1 MRGMGRKAISPLE
14 IYRRRHGMRQYDL
27 ARAAGV
33 STSYIS
39 ELESGSRTGRVE
51 VWKKLA
57 GALNTGLDDLLASE
71 AKLSGI
77 DRPLIALTKSLS
89 LYDRVLESPPDRS
102 PARPSGEIQ
111 VMAHLWGPDRYV
123 VRCHDQTMFP
133 TLHEGDLVLVEARD
147 KIPLRRASGR
157 ICVVLHEGKAALRKV
172 RVSRRP
178 PLGPKSPSLDP
189 ASRPEDFEVRG
200 KVSGSEG
207 RDEGRPEGPRSE
219 GSQGGTRIVLEA
231 DNPLVPP
238 VEVKPEDGFKVCGI
252 CISIVERDLQG

>member
-1 MRGMGRKAISPLE
+1 MVLLRGMGRKAISPLE

-57 GALNTGLDDLLASE
+57 DALGTGLDDLLAPE

-89 LYDRVLESPPDRS
+89 LYDRVLESPPDQS

-123 VRCHDQTMFP
+123 LRCHDQTMFP

-172 RVSRRP
+172 RISRRP
-178 PLGPKSPSLDP
+178 PLGPKSP
-189 ASRPEDFEVRG
+189 
-200 KVSGSEG
+200 
-207 RDEGRPEGPRSE
+207 RDEGRPEEPRSG

-238 VEVKPEDGFKVCGI
+238 VEVKGEDEFKVCGI